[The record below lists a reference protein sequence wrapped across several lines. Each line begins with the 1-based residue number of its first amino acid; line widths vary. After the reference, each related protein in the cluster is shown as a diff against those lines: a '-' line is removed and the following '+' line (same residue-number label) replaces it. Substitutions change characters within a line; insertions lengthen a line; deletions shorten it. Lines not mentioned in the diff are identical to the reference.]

1 MNLDGFLAE
10 YGFTLTVLA
19 LGIILLIG
27 LFKIV
32 AKKLLDKV
40 EKENRKPIYEL
51 LTIVLVIVLTVLWIA
66 IEPQI
71 SGGAMVWGEFL
82 PRVLALYSVVKVMYP
97 VYENF
102 KLRDLVHLLG
112 DTVRNKIEEKHQ
124 KKQIDK
130 GE

>member
-1 MNLDGFLAE
+1 MDLSGFLVE

-19 LGIILLIG
+19 LAIILLIG

-32 AKKLLDKV
+32 AKKLLDKI

-51 LTIVLVIVLTVLWIA
+51 LTMILVILLTVLWII

-71 SGGAMVWGEFL
+71 SGVAMLWNEFL
-82 PRVLALYSVVKVMYP
+82 PRALSLYSVVKVMYP

-112 DTVRNKIEEKHQ
+112 DAVRNKIEEK

>member
-1 MNLDGFLAE
+1 MDLSGFLVE

-19 LGIILLIG
+19 LAIILLIG

-32 AKKLLDKV
+32 AKKLLDKI

-51 LTIVLVIVLTVLWIA
+51 LTMILVILLTVLWIA

-97 VYENF
+97 IYENF

-112 DTVRNKIEEKHQ
+112 DTIRNKIEEKNQ

>member
-19 LGIILLIG
+19 LAIILLVG

-32 AKKLLDKV
+32 AKKLLDKI

-51 LTIVLVIVLTVLWIA
+51 LTMILVILLTVLWIA

-82 PRVLALYSVVKVMYP
+82 PRALALYSVVKVMYP

-112 DTVRNKIEEKHQ
+112 DAVRNKIEEK